1 MHFEEPKLVE
11 ENGSGN
17 VNAREGKRNE
27 MIMMIMTRNRLP
39 RA

>member
-1 MHFEEPKLVE
+1 MHSEAPRLVE

-17 VNAREGKRNE
+17 VNVRGGKRNE
-27 MIMMIMTRNRLP
+27 MIMMTTTRNRLP